1 MEQLTIICEHLQI
14 DEFARKLTNY
24 LQINGFEC
32 IQLKKQIYNYKFS
45 NPKTT
50 FNLTIDITECASGAS
65 GASGANFTFCSGDQ
79 EYFHKK
85 FKDAEILFSTE
96 KDPQKNVKIFDI
108 LNIYHS
114 TYFIGA

>member
-14 DEFARKLTNY
+14 DDFAIKLTNY
-24 LQINGFEC
+24 LKINGFVC
-32 IQLKKQIYNYKFS
+32 FQPRIQIYYYKFS

-50 FNLTIDITECASGAS
+50 FNLTIDIEREISECATK
-65 GASGANFTFCSGDQ
+65 ANFTFCSGDQ
-79 EYFHKK
+79 DYFNKK

-108 LNIYHS
+108 LNIYYS
-114 TYFIGA
+114 SYFIGA

>member
-14 DEFARKLTNY
+14 DDFARKLTNY
-24 LQINGFEC
+24 LKINGFEC
-32 IQLKKQIYNYKFS
+32 LQPRKQIYYYKFN

-65 GASGANFTFCSGDQ
+65 GANFTFCSGDQ

-85 FKDAEILFSTE
+85 IKDAEILFSTE
-96 KDPQKNVKIFDI
+96 KDPQKNVKILDI
-108 LNIYHS
+108 LNIYYS
-114 TYFIGA
+114 SYFIGA